1 MREVIIIFNFIFSQV
16 LFLGCNDLRKPL
28 TTAIGTRHI
37 PNLHIHVNDSS
48 MTIIARNILLTN
60 IISSLDFN
68 PDNEG
73 DMAYIWDIWYN
84 ATWPEST
91 LKRFLNDVENLLN
104 EPLPANI
111 IISDSQHLEALQSV
125 WTEWLTFIHSSSIED
140 ILAQR

>member
-1 MREVIIIFNFIFSQV
+1 MCDFIDLDWHFKIMQV
-16 LFLGCNDLRKPL
+16 LFLGCNDLKKPL
-28 TTAIGTRHI
+28 TTAIGTRLI

-60 IISSLDFN
+60 IVSSLDFN

-91 LKRFLNDVENLLN
+91 LK
-104 EPLPANI
+104 
-111 IISDSQHLEALQSV
+111 ISRSC
-125 WTEWLTFIHSSSIED
+125 
-140 ILAQR
+140 